1 MTAPGRGAA
10 GRPSPDRIGQIVA
23 VAHHQEADIADLESV
38 ALPGAVDRIR
48 PLLRIDPRGLRV
60 LPDRVAPFAEPPVGL
75 LALVRGVSMRRGV
88 VVAGD
93 IVDLLA
99 AMFFQHRIL
108 THDLA
113 PLLVL
118 GRIPEARIV
127 AEIERDIPVEGQP
140 AEGAALLRLAKRR
153 RQRLGAHRRRPES
166 DQAVLNAFARGLVGS
181 DMLIAD
187 DPQIETLRLL
197 MPYRRSRLRD
207 RGRDRGRE
215 RGGARLEQS
224 PPRG

>member
-1 MTAPGRGAA
+1 
-10 GRPSPDRIGQIVA
+10 
-23 VAHHQEADIADLESV
+23 
-38 ALPGAVDRIR
+38 
-48 PLLRIDPRGLRV
+48 
-60 LPDRVAPFAEPPVGL
+60 
-75 LALVRGVSMRRGV
+75 LVRGVSMRRGV

-118 GRIPEARIV
+118 GRIPESRIV
-127 AEIERDIPVEGQP
+127 AEIEREIPVEGGP
-140 AEGAALLRLAKRR
+140 AEGAALLSLAKRR
-153 RQRLGAHRRRPES
+153 RQRLGAHRRWPES

-187 DPQIETLRLL
+187 DPQIETSRLL

-207 RGRDRGRE
+207 RGGDRGPDR
-215 RGGARLEQS
+215 RGARLEQTS
-224 PPRG
+224 PRGSNRIVHHSLSACAHVDLAVSPTIRLPRGVKSGDRSTRPSLQLWARKVRSSGPVFTCPLVEGQSVVPSND